1 MARRGRRT
9 LVRQR
14 DLASLFA
21 ALPRKSPPLD
31 RPHDLLEHSLLH
43 LAKHDRNWVTWTSF
57 LESIG
62 VSEEPRERGFTF
74 DNYMVLINSAL
85 RGEGIALCGRR
96 LAEDFIS
103 QGDLVRPIPVA
114 QESDR
119 GFWLLRPR
127 DGQLSEQ
134 ARLFYNWLLDE
145 ARKPS

>member
-1 MARRGRRT
+1 LEVIKTADWII
-9 LVRQR
+9 
-14 DLASLFA
+14 DLGPEGGDGGGEDSCC
-21 ALPRKSPPLD
+21 
-31 RPHDLLEHSLLH
+31 
-43 LAKHDRNWVTWTSF
+43 
-57 LESIG
+57 
-62 VSEEPRERGFTF
+62 EEPRERGFTF

>member
-1 MARRGRRT
+1 
-9 LVRQR
+9 
-14 DLASLFA
+14 
-21 ALPRKSPPLD
+21 
-31 RPHDLLEHSLLH
+31 
-43 LAKHDRNWVTWTSF
+43 
-57 LESIG
+57 
-62 VSEEPRERGFTF
+62 
-74 DNYMVLINSAL
+74 MVLINSAL